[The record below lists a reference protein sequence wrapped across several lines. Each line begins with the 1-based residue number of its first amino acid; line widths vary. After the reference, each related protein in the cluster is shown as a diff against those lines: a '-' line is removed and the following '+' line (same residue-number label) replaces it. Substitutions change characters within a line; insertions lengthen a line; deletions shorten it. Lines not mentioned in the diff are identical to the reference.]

1 MSVRGVGS
9 QMWGGGYA
17 GLVRNPS
24 GKWCGII
31 GLGVIQIKKQGLL
44 RSPAGASSLAT
55 KALCHKLSV
64 TKVCCHKGSSAQGA
78 LLVCPFGWVSRIP
91 AVSAC

>member
-1 MSVRGVGS
+1 
-9 QMWGGGYA
+9 MWGGGYA
-17 GLVRNPS
+17 GLLRNPS

-55 KALCHKLSV
+55 NSLSQKFAVTKAPQRKELCLSV
-64 TKVCCHKGSSAQGA
+64 RSGG
-78 LLVCPFGWVSRIP
+78 LVEHRRSLFVEG
-91 AVSAC
+91 